1 MQSLS
6 EFLTKVNQ
14 ELKNTNLFRNIEDK
28 VITAS
33 EISFSGNDYL
43 GLANERYAINAGHRD
58 GFGSTGSR
66 LTTGTHQIHLDLE
79 NLIARWK
86 KTEAAILF
94 SSGYM
99 ANLGAISVLLDSRD
113 IVFVD
118 EVAHACIYD
127 GIRLSKTRKC
137 IFRHNDYKHLEE
149 LLVKSR
155 CEGAKALIITD
166 SVFSMDGDR
175 APLVEISALANKYN
189 ASLYVDEAHGAG
201 VLGARGAGLV
211 EELMDEGLLKV
222 GDVEVQM
229 GTFSKAIG
237 LEGAYIAGSAELI
250 TYLRN
255 KARTFIY
262 STAAAPIVI
271 AEAYER
277 ITRLYDGELAG
288 RRDKLGDNIE
298 YFRQAIN
305 AKGFTIYKSA
315 SPIASEDTKPKVY
328 NDMTAIFAVFVGD
341 TDRTMSVAAKL
352 RKAGIFVTPIRPPTV
367 KQARL
372 RISMSSRHN
381 HEQIDKLISSLRA

>member
-28 VITAS
+28 VISAK

-43 GLANERYAINAGHRD
+43 GLAREHYSAGITD
-58 GFGSTGSR
+58 YWGSTGSR

-79 NLIARWK
+79 KLLARWK

-113 IVFVD
+113 VVFVD
-118 EVAHACIYD
+118 EVAHACIYE
-127 GIRLSKTRKC
+127 GIRLSKARKQ
-137 IFRHNDYKHLEE
+137 IFRHNDVAHLEQ
-149 LLVKSR
+149 LLAKSR
-155 CEGAKALIITD
+155 NDGEKALIITD

-175 APLVEISALANKYN
+175 APLVEISKLAQRYN

-211 EELMDEGLLKV
+211 EELIDEGLLKA
-222 GDVEVQM
+222 GDVEIQM

-237 LEGAYIAGSAELI
+237 LEGGYIAGSEELI

-262 STAAAPIVI
+262 STAAAPIVV

-277 ITRLYDGELAG
+277 VRRLYDGELLD
-288 RRDKLGDNIE
+288 RREKLIANIE
-298 YFRQAIN
+298 YFREQIA
-305 AKGFTIYKSA
+305 AKGYSTYHNA
-315 SPIASEDTKPKVY
+315 CPIAEADTKPKVY
-328 NDMTAIFAVFVGD
+328 NDLTAIFAVFVGD
-341 TDRTMSVAAKL
+341 TDKTMAVAAKL

-372 RISMSSRHN
+372 RISMSARHSK
-381 HEQIDKLISSLRA
+381 EQIDKLLGLL

>member
-1 MQSLS
+1 MQNLS
-6 EFLTKVNQ
+6 EFLSTTNH

-28 VITAS
+28 VIATD
-33 EISFSGNDYL
+33 ELCFSGNDYL
-43 GLANERYAINAGHRD
+43 GLAGEHHSDSQAWSY
-58 GFGSTGSR
+58 GSTGSR

-118 EVAHACIYD
+118 ETAHSCIYD
-127 GIRLSKTRKC
+127 GIRLSRARKC
-137 IFRHNDYKHLEE
+137 IFKHNDTEHLEQ
-149 LLVKSR
+149 LLIKSR
-155 CEGAKALIITD
+155 QEGAKALIITD

-175 APLVEISALANKYN
+175 APLAKMSQLARSHN

-201 VLGARGAGLV
+201 VLGSHGAGLV
-211 EELMDEGLLKV
+211 EELIDRGDLQQ
-222 GDVEVQM
+222 GDVEIQM
-229 GTFSKAIG
+229 GTFSKALG
-237 LEGAYIAGSAELI
+237 LEGGYIAGSEELI

-271 AEAYER
+271 AEAHAR
-277 ITRLYDGELAG
+277 ITKLINCELDE
-288 RRDKLGDNIE
+288 RRNKLKDNIS
-298 YFRQAIN
+298 YFRKRLSELGYTLCNQASLETEN
-305 AKGFTIYKSA
+305 K
-315 SPIASEDTKPKVY
+315 KVY
-328 NDMTAIFAVFVGD
+328 NDNTAIFAVFVGD
-341 TDRTMSVAAKL
+341 TDATLTTAAKL

-372 RISMSSRHN
+372 RISMSASHTK
-381 HEQIDKLISSLRA
+381 EQVDRLLSLLP